1 MNQAV
6 VERDSV
12 KKPSAVAK
20 AARAAKARHTL
31 RPKFKLA
38 IKAVSK
44 AGVTP
49 ARMVMAVDPEIE
61 VLQKA
66 GLEARRSKETAL
78 AFLKAAGILD
88 ANGNLAEPYR
98 A

>member
-12 KKPSAVAK
+12 KKTGAVAK
-20 AARAAKARHTL
+20 AARAAKAKHTL
-31 RPKFKLA
+31 RLKFKQA
-38 IKAVSK
+38 IRVAPKAMLGS
-44 AGVTP
+44 AP
-49 ARMVMAVDPEIE
+49 MVIVVDPEIE

>member
-12 KKPSAVAK
+12 KKPGSVAK
-20 AARAAKARHTL
+20 AARAAKAKHPL
-31 RPKFKLA
+31 RPKFKQA
-38 IKAVSK
+38 IRVVPKAMLGS
-44 AGVTP
+44 AP
-49 ARMVMAVDPEIE
+49 MVIAVDPEIE

-66 GLEARRSKETAL
+66 GLAARRSKETAL

>member
-12 KKPSAVAK
+12 KKPGSVAK
-20 AARAAKARHTL
+20 AARAAKAKHTL

-38 IKAVSK
+38 IKVGPKAVVGSE
-44 AGVTP
+44 P
-49 ARMVMAVDPEIE
+49 MVMAVDPEIE
-61 VLQKA
+61 VLRKA